1 MLNRASLLFAILLL
15 NLTQGANAL
24 NNIDK
29 FIVNN
34 GTSACN
40 GESPN
45 CQDFYRKAVELNDDQ
60 SPVSPEIRF

>member
-15 NLTQGANAL
+15 NFPLGANAL

-34 GTSACN
+34 GVSACN
-40 GESPN
+40 GEGPN
-45 CQDFYRKAVELNDDQ
+45 CRDFYRKAVELNDDRR
-60 SPVSPEIRF
+60 PVSPEIRF